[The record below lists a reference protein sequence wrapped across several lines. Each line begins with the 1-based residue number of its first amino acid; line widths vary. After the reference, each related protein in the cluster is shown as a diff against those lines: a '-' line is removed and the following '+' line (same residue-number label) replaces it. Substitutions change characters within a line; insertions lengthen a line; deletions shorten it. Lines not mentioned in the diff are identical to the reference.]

1 MEENERIEEVRLNRE
16 KAEALVPRFQLLRVL
31 NQGMLM
37 AISNDGL

>member
-31 NQGMLM
+31 NQGMIM
-37 AISNDGL
+37 PTRFDGL